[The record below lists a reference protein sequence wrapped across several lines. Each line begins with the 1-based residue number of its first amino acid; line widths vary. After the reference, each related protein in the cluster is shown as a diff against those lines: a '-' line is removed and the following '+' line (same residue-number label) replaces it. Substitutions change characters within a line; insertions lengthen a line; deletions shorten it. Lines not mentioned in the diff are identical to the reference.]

1 MKAELK
7 KKMKDILTFPSKM
20 MSVKDIRPYAR
31 NPRKNDDAVKA
42 VMRSIEDFGF
52 LQPIVIDKD
61 GIIIVGHT
69 RFKAAKALDMK
80 EVPVIVADH
89 LTDDE
94 AKAYRIADNSTGDL
108 ADWDEVFLREE
119 VGEVTDMDLSDYG
132 LDMSPFEDVDSAPP
146 VKTVETAPFRK
157 AYVLVV
163 ADLDAYDRVAPI
175 VDELK
180 LIPGVELTYA
190 VKTD

>member
-1 MKAELK
+1 MKAELS

-20 MSVKDIRPYAR
+20 MSVKDIRPYAK

-52 LQPIVIDKD
+52 LQPIVVDRD

-69 RFKAAKALDMK
+69 RYKAAKALDMK
-80 EVPVIVADH
+80 EVPVIIADH
-89 LTDDE
+89 LTEEE
-94 AKAYRIADNSTGDL
+94 ARAYRIADNSSGEL
-108 ADWDEVFLREE
+108 ADWDEIYLRDE
-119 VGEVTDMDLSDYG
+119 VESIEDMDLSDYG
-132 LDMSPFEDVDSAPP
+132 FDMTPYEEHESAPP
-146 VKTVETAPFRK
+146 TQVVETAPFKK
-157 AYVLVV
+157 AYILIVS
-163 ADLDAYDRVAPI
+163 DLDVYDRVALI

-190 VKTD
+190 TKTD